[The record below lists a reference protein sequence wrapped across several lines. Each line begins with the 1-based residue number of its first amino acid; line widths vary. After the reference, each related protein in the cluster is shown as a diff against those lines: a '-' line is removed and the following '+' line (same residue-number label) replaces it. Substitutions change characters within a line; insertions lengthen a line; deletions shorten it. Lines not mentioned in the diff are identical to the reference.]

1 VTDSEI
7 SLPAVSVTGCSTSL
21 ASHGN
26 FSFRPEYR
34 LRKTDEFSSVFAL
47 RRTQRSRH
55 FVIHHGPSAIGGAR
69 LGVVVAK
76 RHLKR
81 ANARNFVKRLARE
94 AFRHLRSEL
103 KPLDIVLRLN
113 AKPDSL
119 DRHQL
124 RAELDALLGR
134 VRRPDDNAAT
144 ETAR

>member
-1 VTDSEI
+1 MTDNEKSH
-7 SLPAVSVTGCSTSL
+7 PAVSVTAGSTSPT
-21 ASHGN
+21 AHGS

-55 FVIHHGPSAIGGAR
+55 FVIHHGPSATGGAR

-81 ANARNFVKRLARE
+81 ANQRNAVKRIARE
-94 AFRHLRSEL
+94 AFRHMRSEL

-113 AKPDSL
+113 VKPGSL
-119 DRHQL
+119 DRHHL
-124 RAELDALLGR
+124 REELDALLGR
-134 VRRPDDNAAT
+134 VRRPDDRAAT